1 MIELKHVCSVSHS
14 KLKPAWCMAVL
25 LGVWLILARPA
36 LATDFRLE
44 QGISLLLKDH
54 MQSSSLVAPLKLPE
68 AYRFSSLMLTTSGY
82 GLKAGVVERRQAYVL
97 RFYANRGSGPG
108 DSIELNVDSDWKRAI
123 KALPDDGFKGSCTE
137 RETSIPVTSAS
148 FIRAP
153 LWLCARQDIDSR
165 GSVTMYY
172 VSLRCAVG
180 GISGSAYVRNVRDV
194 IEFARSIGETG

>member
-82 GLKAGVVERRQAYVL
+82 GLKAGVVERRDA
-97 RFYANRGSGPG
+97 
-108 DSIELNVDSDWKRAI
+108 
-123 KALPDDGFKGSCTE
+123 
-137 RETSIPVTSAS
+137 
-148 FIRAP
+148 
-153 LWLCARQDIDSR
+153 
-165 GSVTMYY
+165 
-172 VSLRCAVG
+172 G
-180 GISGSAYVRNVRDV
+180 G
-194 IEFARSIGETG
+194 E